1 MINYVTFQNK
11 LVLIIES
18 NMIIMKKILFT
29 LAITLLSFVTLQAQ
43 ELEKSLLWEISGNG
57 LTESSY
63 LYGTIHMTCD
73 ASLDEDVIKAL
84 DDTKLLVLE
93 IDMDDPSMQ
102 MTMMKGMYMK
112 EGKTIKDLV
121 TEEEYITISK
131 FVKEQMGMPLDAM
144 GNIKPFFIT
153 AMFYP
158 KLLGCPVQ
166 SYEEALMKVAH
177 AQEEEVLG
185 LETIEEQL
193 NVFDEIPYEDQATDL
208 LRSANDNLAYD
219 KESFQKLME
228 LYNNEDIEG
237 MITMMDEDKNLSTT
251 KHKDKMLD
259 NRNKN
264 WITKIGDHAKQQ
276 PTFFGV
282 GAAHLAGDNGVIK
295 LLRKAGYTVKYV
307 N

>member
-1 MINYVTFQNK
+1 MKTSFFTF
-11 LVLIIES
+11 VITICS
-18 NMIIMKKILFT
+18 VFIM
-29 LAITLLSFVTLQAQ
+29 QAQ

-73 ASLDEDVIKAL
+73 ATLNEDVQKAL

-102 MTMMKGMYMK
+102 MSMMKGLYMK
-112 EGKTIKDLV
+112 DQQTIKNLV
-121 TEEEYITISK
+121 NDEDYILLSK
-131 FVKEQMGMPLDAM
+131 FVKEQTGMPLDAM
-144 GNIKPFFIT
+144 ATFKPFFIT

-158 KLLGCPVQ
+158 KLLGCPVK
-166 SYEEALMKVAH
+166 SYEEALMTVAH
-177 AQEEEVLG
+177 AQNEEVLG

-193 NVFDEIPYEDQATDL
+193 NVFDEIPYEDQIIDL
-208 LRSANDNLAYD
+208 LRSAKDNLAYD
-219 KESFQKLME
+219 KESFQKLMDY
-228 LYNNEDIEG
+228 YNNEDIEG
-237 MITMMDEDKNLSTT
+237 MITMMEEDKNLSTT

-264 WITKIGDHAKQQ
+264 WISKIGDHAKNQ

-295 LLRKAGYTVKYV
+295 LLRKAGYTVKASI
-307 N
+307 

>member
-1 MINYVTFQNK
+1 
-11 LVLIIES
+11 
-18 NMIIMKKILFT
+18 MKKLLCSIALFLT
-29 LAITLLSFVTLQAQ
+29 GFGMLHAQ
-43 ELEKSLLWEISGNG
+43 DLEKSLLWEISGNG

-73 ASLDEDVIKAL
+73 ASLGTDVQKAL

-102 MTMMKGMYMK
+102 STMMKGIYMK
-112 EGKTIKDLV
+112 DGKTIKDLV
-121 TEEEYITISK
+121 SEEEYVALSK
-131 FVKEQMGMPLDAM
+131 FVKEQIGMPLEALA
-144 GNIKPFFIT
+144 NVKPFFIT

-177 AQEEEVLG
+177 EQKEEVLG

-193 NVFDEIPYEDQATDL
+193 DVFDQIPYKDQATDL
-208 LRSANDNLAYD
+208 LRSAKDNLAYD
-219 KESFQKLME
+219 KESFQKLNK
-228 LYNNEDIEG
+228 LYGNEDIEG
-237 MITMMDEDKNLSTT
+237 MITMMEEDKNLTST

-259 NRNKN
+259 NRNKK
-264 WITKIGDHAKQQ
+264 WIDKIGEHAEKQ

-282 GAAHLAGDNGVIK
+282 GAAHLAGKNGVIK
-295 LLRKAGYTVKYV
+295 LLRKAGYTVKSV
-307 N
+307 E

>member
-1 MINYVTFQNK
+1 
-11 LVLIIES
+11 
-18 NMIIMKKILFT
+18 MKYFLFT
-29 LAITLLSFVTLQAQ
+29 LTLFFASFVSLQAQ
-43 ELEKSLLWEISGNG
+43 ELEKSLLWEVSGNG

-63 LYGTIHMTCD
+63 VYGTIHMTCD
-73 ASLDEDVIKAL
+73 ATLDNDVLKAL

-93 IDMDDPSMQ
+93 IDMDDPSLQ
-102 MTMMKGMYMK
+102 MNMMKGMYMK
-112 EGKTIKDLV
+112 DGKTIKDLV
-121 TEEEYITISK
+121 SEEDYLTIST
-131 FVKEQMGMPLDAM
+131 FVKEQMGMPLDAL

-166 SYEEALMKVAH
+166 SFEAQLMKIAH
-177 AQEEEVLG
+177 EQEEEVLG
-185 LETIEEQL
+185 LETVEEQL
-193 NVFDEIPYEDQATDL
+193 GVFDEIPYEDQATDL
-208 LRSANDNLAYD
+208 LRSAKDNLTTD

-228 LYNNEDIEG
+228 LYKSEDIEG
-237 MITMMDEDKNLSTT
+237 MVTMMDEDKNLSTT

-264 WITKIGDHAKQQ
+264 WISKIGNHAKNQ

-295 LLRKAGYTVKYV
+295 LLRKAGYTVKASI
-307 N
+307 